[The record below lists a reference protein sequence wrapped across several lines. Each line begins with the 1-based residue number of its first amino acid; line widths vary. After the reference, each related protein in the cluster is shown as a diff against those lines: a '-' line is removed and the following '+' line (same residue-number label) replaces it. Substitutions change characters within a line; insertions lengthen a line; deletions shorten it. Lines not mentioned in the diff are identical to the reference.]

1 MDVPDPRPE
10 RLCFLGRP
18 VAPGFQVRL
27 TEIAPG
33 AERPYDA
40 CEWRGALVVVERG
53 EIELERLCGRRW
65 RFTRGAILWL
75 AGLPLRA
82 LHNPASETA
91 VLAAV
96 SKSDEFPVAR
106 RSTSESDRSRRPIT

>member
-27 TEIAPG
+27 IEIAPG

-40 CEWRGALVVVERG
+40 YEWGGALVVVERG
-53 EIELERLCGRRW
+53 EIELEGVCGRRW

-75 AGLPLRA
+75 AGLPIRG
-82 LHNPASETA
+82 LHNPASNTA

-96 SKSDEFPVAR
+96 SKSDEFPAAR
-106 RSTSESDRSRRPIT
+106 RSISESDLSRRQIT